1 MSIFDEVLKHID
13 GNTLG
18 QIAQQ
23 LGATPQQTQSAIQ
36 VALPAI
42 VGGMQ
47 RNIANGGAQALH
59 TAVQTSHQGIDI
71 DEMLGGL
78 LGGGQSGGQSGGQG
92 GGGLLSSVM
101 GMMGGGNAQSQ
112 SGGQGGQGGMG
123 GLLGSVMGMM
133 GGGAQQQ
140 QQQSNPLSTG
150 MGILGHI
157 FGGSQQRATQ
167 GVAQAS
173 GMSSQGSS
181 ALMALLAPMVMAALG
196 KMMSRGKATDA
207 QSMAGIVNGDM
218 SRLGHPAPA
227 AAQQRGFMG
236 GILDADGDGDVDAS
250 DLLNRGSMLLGLF
263 GKR

>member
-47 RNIANGGAQALH
+47 RNIANGGAEALH
-59 TAVQTSHQGIDI
+59 SAVQSSHQGVDI
-71 DEMLGGL
+71 GAMLGGL
-78 LGGGQSGGQSGGQG
+78 LGGGDQG
-92 GGGLLSSVM
+92 GGAGGLLSSVM
-101 GMMGGGNAQSQ
+101 GMIGGGGGNAQPQAQ
-112 SGGQGGQGGMG
+112 SGAGLG

-133 GGGAQQQ
+133 GGAQQQ
-140 QQQSNPLSTG
+140 QQQSPLSTG
-150 MGILGHI
+150 MGILGHV

-173 GMSSQGSS
+173 GMNSQSST

-196 KMMSRGKATDA
+196 KMMAGGKAKDA
-207 QSMAGIVNGDM
+207 QSLAGIVTGDM
-218 SRLGHPAPA
+218 SRLGHPTPQ
-227 AAQQRGFMG
+227 AAQEKGFMG
-236 GILDADGDGDVDAS
+236 GMLDADGDGDVDAS
-250 DLLNRGSMLLGLF
+250 DLLNRGSMLMGLF

>member
-47 RNIANGGAQALH
+47 RNIANGGAEALR
-59 TAVQTSHQGIDI
+59 TAVQTSHQGVDI
-71 DEMLGGL
+71 GGMLGGL
-78 LGGGQSGGQSGGQG
+78 LGGGGQG
-92 GGGLLSSVM
+92 GGAGDLLSSVM
-101 GMMGGGNAQSQ
+101 GMMGGGGGGNAQAQ
-112 SGGQGGQGGMG
+112 SGGLG

-133 GGGAQQQ
+133 GGGGAQQQ
-140 QQQSNPLSTG
+140 SSQQSSPLSIG
-150 MGILGHI
+150 MGILGHVL
-157 FGGSQQRATQ
+157 GGSQQRATQ

-173 GMSSQGSS
+173 GMSSQSS
-181 ALMALLAPMVMAALG
+181 AALMALLAPMVMAALG
-196 KMMSRGKATDA
+196 KMMSSGKANDA
-207 QSMAGIVNGDM
+207 QSLAGIVTGDM
-218 SRLGHPAPA
+218 SRLGHTAPA
-227 AAQQRGFMG
+227 AAQEKGFLG
-236 GILDADGDGDVDAS
+236 GLLDADGDGDVDAA
-250 DLLNRGSMLLGLF
+250 DLMSRGSMLMGLF

>member
-59 TAVQTSHQGIDI
+59 TAVQKTHQGVDI
-71 DEMLGGL
+71 DGMLGGL
-78 LGGGQSGGQSGGQG
+78 LGGSDQG
-92 GGGLLSSVM
+92 GAGGLLGSVM
-101 GMMGGGNAQSQ
+101 GMIGGGGKAPAQ
-112 SGGQGGQGGMG
+112 SGGGMG
-123 GLLGSVMGMM
+123 DLLGSVMGMM
-133 GGGAQQQ
+133 GGGGQ
-140 QQQSNPLSTG
+140 QQQSSPLSAG
-150 MGILGHI
+150 MGILGHVL
-157 FGGSQQRATQ
+157 GGSQQRATQ
-167 GVAQAS
+167 GVAQSS
-173 GMSSQGSS
+173 GLSSQSS
-181 ALMALLAPMVMAALG
+181 AALMAMLAPMVMAALG
-196 KMMSRGKATDA
+196 KMMAGGQAKDA
-207 QSMAGIVNGDM
+207 QGLAGIITGDM

-227 AAQQRGFMG
+227 AAQEKGFMG
-236 GILDADGDGDVDAS
+236 GLLDADGDGDVDAS
-250 DLLNRGSMLLGLF
+250 DLLNRGSMLMGLF

>member
-47 RNIANGGAQALH
+47 RNIANGGAEALRS
-59 TAVQTSHQGIDI
+59 AVQTSHQGVDV
-71 DEMLGGL
+71 DGMLGAL
-78 LGGGQSGGQSGGQG
+78 LGGG
-92 GGGLLSSVM
+92 
-101 GMMGGGNAQSQ
+101 GNVQPKS
-112 SGGQGGQGGMG
+112 GGMG

-140 QQQSNPLSTG
+140 QSSPLSTG
-150 MGILGHI
+150 MGILGHV

-173 GMSSQGSS
+173 GMNSQSSA

-196 KMMSRGKATDA
+196 KMMSGGKANNA
-207 QSMAGIVNGDM
+207 QSLAGIVTGDM
-218 SRLGHPAPA
+218 SRLGHSAPA
-227 AAQQRGFMG
+227 AAQERGFMG
-236 GILDADGDGDVDAS
+236 GLLDADGDGDVDAS
-250 DLLNRGSMLLGLF
+250 DLMNRGSMLLGLF
-263 GKR
+263 GRR

>member
-78 LGGGQSGGQSGGQG
+78 LGGGQSGGQSGG
-92 GGGLLSSVM
+92 
-101 GMMGGGNAQSQ
+101 
-112 SGGQGGQGGMG
+112 MG

-167 GVAQAS
+167 GVSQAS

-207 QSMAGIVNGDM
+207 ESMAGIVTGDM

>member
-13 GNTLG
+13 GNTLS

-23 LGATPQQTQSAIQ
+23 LGATPQQTQNAIQ

-47 RNIANGGAQALH
+47 RNIANGGAEELR

-71 DEMLGGL
+71 DGMLGGL
-78 LGGGQSGGQSGGQG
+78 LGGGNGQSQG
-92 GGGLLSSVM
+92 
-101 GMMGGGNAQSQ
+101 
-112 SGGQGGQGGMG
+112 GGMG
-123 GLLGSVMGMM
+123 GLLGAVMGMM
-133 GGGAQQQ
+133 GGGAQ

-150 MGILGHI
+150 MGILGHV

-167 GVAQAS
+167 GVSQAS
-173 GMSSQGSS
+173 GMSSQSSS

-196 KMMSRGKATDA
+196 KMMARGKATDA
-207 QSMAGIVNGDM
+207 QSMAEIVTGDM
-218 SRLGHPAPA
+218 SRLGHPAVP
-227 AAQQRGFMG
+227 QERGFLG
-236 GILDADGDGDVDAS
+236 GLLDADGDGDVDAS
-250 DLLNRGSMLLGLF
+250 DLMNRGSMLLGLF

>member
-47 RNIANGGAQALH
+47 RNIANGGAEALR
-59 TAVQTSHQGIDI
+59 TAVQTSHQGVDI
-71 DEMLGGL
+71 GGMLGGL
-78 LGGGQSGGQSGGQG
+78 LGGDQG
-92 GGGLLSSVM
+92 GAGGLLSSVM
-101 GMMGGGNAQSQ
+101 GMMGGGGGGNAQAQ
-112 SGGQGGQGGMG
+112 SGGIG

-140 QQQSNPLSTG
+140 QQQSNPISTG
-150 MGILGHI
+150 MGILGHVL
-157 FGGSQQRATQ
+157 GGSQQRATQ
-167 GVAQAS
+167 GVSQAS
-173 GMSSQGSS
+173 GMSSQSS
-181 ALMALLAPMVMAALG
+181 AALMALLAPMVMAALG
-196 KMMSRGKATDA
+196 KMMSSGKANDA
-207 QSMAGIVNGDM
+207 QSLAGIVTGDM
-218 SRLGHPAPA
+218 QRLGHPA
-227 AAQQRGFMG
+227 AQEKGFLG
-236 GILDADGDGDVDAS
+236 GLLDADGDGDVDAA
-250 DLLNRGSMLLGLF
+250 DLMSRGSMLMGLF

>member
-47 RNIANGGAQALH
+47 RNIANGGAEALH
-59 TAVQTSHQGIDI
+59 TAVQTSHQGVDV
-71 DEMLGGL
+71 DSMLGGL
-78 LGGGQSGGQSGGQG
+78 LGGGDQG
-92 GGGLLSSVM
+92 GGAGGLLNSVM
-101 GMMGGGNAQSQ
+101 GMMGGGGNAQAQ
-112 SGGQGGQGGMG
+112 PGSGLG

-140 QQQSNPLSTG
+140 QSPLSTG
-150 MGILGHI
+150 MGILGHVL
-157 FGGSQQRATQ
+157 GGSQQRATQ

-173 GMSSQGSS
+173 GMSSQSS
-181 ALMALLAPMVMAALG
+181 AALMALLAPMVMAALG
-196 KMMSRGKATDA
+196 KMMSGGKANDA
-207 QSMAGIVNGDM
+207 QSLAGIVTGDM

-227 AAQQRGFMG
+227 AAQEKGFMG
-236 GILDADGDGDVDAS
+236 GLLDADGDGDVDAS
-250 DLLNRGSMLLGLF
+250 DLLNRGSMLMGLF

>member
-47 RNIANGGAQALH
+47 RNIANGGAEALH
-59 TAVQTSHQGIDI
+59 TAVQSSHQGVDI
-71 DEMLGGL
+71 GGMLGGL
-78 LGGGQSGGQSGGQG
+78 LGGG
-92 GGGLLSSVM
+92 
-101 GMMGGGNAQSQ
+101 A
-112 SGGQGGQGGMG
+112 QGGQGGAGGLLGSVMG
-123 GLLGSVMGMM
+123 MIGGGGGGNAAPQSGGIGDLLGSVMGMM
-133 GGGAQQQ
+133 GGGAPQP

-150 MGILGHI
+150 MGILGHVL
-157 FGGSQQRATQ
+157 GGSQQRATQ
-167 GVAQAS
+167 GVSQAS
-173 GMSSQGSS
+173 GMSSQSS
-181 ALMALLAPMVMAALG
+181 AALMALLAPMVMAALG
-196 KMMSRGKATDA
+196 KMMSGGQAKDA
-207 QSMAGIVNGDM
+207 QGLAGIVTGDM

-227 AAQQRGFMG
+227 AAQQKGFMG
-236 GILDADGDGDVDAS
+236 GLLDADGDGDVDAS
-250 DLLNRGSMLLGLF
+250 DLLSRGSTLMGLF

>member
-59 TAVQTSHQGIDI
+59 TAVQTTHQGVDI
-71 DEMLGGL
+71 GGMLGGL
-78 LGGGQSGGQSGGQG
+78 LGGGDQGGGQG
-92 GGGLLSSVM
+92 NVGGLLSSVM
-101 GMMGGGNAQSQ
+101 GMIGGGGNAPAQS
-112 SGGQGGQGGMG
+112 SGGMG

-133 GGGAQQQ
+133 GGGGS
-140 QQQSNPLSTG
+140 QQQSSPLSAG
-150 MGILGHI
+150 MGILGHVL
-157 FGGSQQRATQ
+157 GGSQQRATQ
-167 GVAQAS
+167 GVAQSS
-173 GMSSQGSS
+173 GMSSQSS
-181 ALMALLAPMVMAALG
+181 AALMAMLAPMVMAALG
-196 KMMSRGKATDA
+196 KMMAGGKANDA
-207 QSMAGIVNGDM
+207 QSLAGIVTGDM

-227 AAQQRGFMG
+227 AAQEKGFMG
-236 GILDADGDGDVDAS
+236 GLLDADGDGDVDAS
-250 DLLNRGSMLLGLF
+250 DLLNRGSMLMGLF

>member
-47 RNIANGGAQALH
+47 RNIANGGAEALR
-59 TAVQTSHQGIDI
+59 TAVQTSHQGVDI
-71 DEMLGGL
+71 GGMLGGL
-78 LGGGQSGGQSGGQG
+78 LGGGNQG
-92 GGGLLSSVM
+92 GGTGGLLSSVM
-101 GMMGGGNAQSQ
+101 GMMGGGGNAQAQ
-112 SGGQGGQGGMG
+112 SGGVG

-140 QQQSNPLSTG
+140 QQQQQSSPISTG
-150 MGILGHI
+150 MGILGHV

-167 GVAQAS
+167 GVSQAS
-173 GMSSQGSS
+173 GMSSQSS
-181 ALMALLAPMVMAALG
+181 AALMALLAPMVMAALG
-196 KMMSRGKATDA
+196 KMMAGGKANDA
-207 QSMAGIVNGDM
+207 QSLAGIVTGDM
-218 SRLGHPAPA
+218 QRLGNTGPA
-227 AAQQRGFMG
+227 AAQEKGFMG
-236 GILDADGDGDVDAS
+236 GLLDADGDGDVDAA
-250 DLLNRGSMLLGLF
+250 DLMSRGSMLMGLF

>member
-23 LGATPQQTQSAIQ
+23 LGATPQQTQNAIQ

-59 TAVQTSHQGIDI
+59 TAVQSSHQGIDI
-71 DEMLGGL
+71 GAMLGGL
-78 LGGGQSGGQSGGQG
+78 LGSGDQG
-92 GGGLLSSVM
+92 GGAGGLLGSVL
-101 GMMGGGNAQSQ
+101 GMIGGGGNAQPQ
-112 SGGQGGQGGMG
+112 SGGMG

-133 GGGAQQQ
+133 GGDDA

-173 GMSSQGSS
+173 GMSSQSS
-181 ALMALLAPMVMAALG
+181 AALMALLAPMVMAALG
-196 KMMSRGKATDA
+196 KMMSHGKANDA
-207 QSMAGIVNGDM
+207 QSMAGIVNSDM

-227 AAQQRGFMG
+227 AAQEKGFMG
-236 GILDADGDGDVDAS
+236 GLLDADGDGDVDAS
-250 DLLNRGSMLLGLF
+250 DLMNRGSMLLGLF

>member
-13 GNTLG
+13 GNTLD

-59 TAVQTSHQGIDI
+59 AAVQTSHQGIDI

-78 LGGGQSGGQSGGQG
+78 LGGGQSGGQS
-92 GGGLLSSVM
+92 
-101 GMMGGGNAQSQ
+101 
-112 SGGQGGQGGMG
+112 GGMG

-167 GVAQAS
+167 GVSQAS

-207 QSMAGIVNGDM
+207 ESMAGIVNGDM

-227 AAQQRGFMG
+227 AAQEQGFMG

-250 DLLNRGSMLLGLF
+250 DLMNRGSMLLGLF

>member
-59 TAVQTSHQGIDI
+59 TAVQTTHQGVDI
-71 DEMLGGL
+71 DGMLGGL
-78 LGGGQSGGQSGGQG
+78 LGSGAQG
-92 GGGLLSSVM
+92 GGAGGLLGSVM
-101 GMMGGGNAQSQ
+101 GMIGGGGNAAPQ
-112 SGGQGGQGGMG
+112 SGGGMG

-133 GGGAQQQ
+133 GGGG
-140 QQQSNPLSTG
+140 QQQSSPLSAG
-150 MGILGHI
+150 MGILGHVL
-157 FGGSQQRATQ
+157 GGSQQRATQ
-167 GVAQAS
+167 GVAQSS
-173 GMSSQGSS
+173 GLSTQSSA
-181 ALMALLAPMVMAALG
+181 ALMAMLAPMVMAALG
-196 KMMSRGKATDA
+196 KMMAGGQAKDA
-207 QSMAGIVNGDM
+207 QGLAGIVTGDM

-227 AAQQRGFMG
+227 AAQEKGFMG
-236 GILDADGDGDVDAS
+236 GLLDADGDGDVDAS
-250 DLLNRGSMLLGLF
+250 DLLNRGSMLMGLF